1 MCGLFPV
8 AARLQYHARGLAVLA
23 MLSLLKAHSDLSTA
37 VWRRSSTNRGSPRP
51 ATAALGRNR
60 GVEQGYG
67 RGLHCL
73 GRSPAILVH
82 SRGDGGAVVK
92 EEELPA
98 HLLGGGGAGFSSK
111 IGEQGPEPGAI
122 FFGNNCARIAG
133 LRLRGGADEPAAT
146 KCRPCQQIFNFAKH
160 GEESLSRRLVGGQNA
175 RDAGLPP
182 AEGGFVVGADD
193 VARA

>member
-73 GRSPAILVH
+73 GHSPAIPVN
-82 SRGDGGAVVK
+82 SRGDGSSVVK
-92 EEELPA
+92 EAQLPS
-98 HLLGGGGAGFSSK
+98 HLLGAWGAACSTT
-111 IGEQGPEPGAI
+111 ILYHAPDPITQ
-122 FFGNNCARIAG
+122 FFNNAS
-133 LRLRGGADEPAAT
+133 PAT
-146 KCRPCQQIFNFAKH
+146 
-160 GEESLSRRLVGGQNA
+160 
-175 RDAGLPP
+175 
-182 AEGGFVVGADD
+182 
-193 VARA
+193 